1 MLPVLISPL
10 GRIFGAPPL
19 LAALGPEPDP
29 ATPDNRASN
38 SDFLVGETAG
48 PPGADVASAPGIENP
63 TTEDVGRAL
72 GARPLGAVDDEP
84 AGRRRDAHD
93 LGGCLAVAG
102 GAAEVDAGE
111 VTAGS
116 SIAGAATVVDSVSG
130 LARSG
135 DEDEAGASETE
146 VFVDNGDPGTTGVSG
161 AVEQAGVVVVSVAV
175 AETSSAGS
183 GDIVSSSGATG
194 EGGGEGDGVRSSI
207 ALEMILCGGRARGEM
222 MIPGAWVG
230 SRGLRDHIAQF
241 SLGEGRGE
249 EG

>member
-1 MLPVLISPL
+1 MLISPL

-19 LAALGPEPDP
+19 LAALDPEPDP

-93 LGGCLAVAG
+93 LGGCLAGVG
-102 GAAEVDAGE
+102 GTAEVDAGE

-116 SIAGAATVVDSVSG
+116 SIAGAAGSVSG
-130 LARSG
+130 FARSG
-135 DEDEAGASETE
+135 DEEEAGASETE

-161 AVEQAGVVVVSVAV
+161 AVEQAGVVVF
-175 AETSSAGS
+175 
-183 GDIVSSSGATG
+183 
-194 EGGGEGDGVRSSI
+194 
-207 ALEMILCGGRARGEM
+207 
-222 MIPGAWVG
+222 
-230 SRGLRDHIAQF
+230 Q
-241 SLGEGRGE
+241 
-249 EG
+249 